1 MSLEEKGTWISIGI
15 SLVVPAVYLAG
26 IIGPLQNTAV
36 GEVAYQL
43 PMLTAIGV
51 GIVLAIV
58 ARIVVTITSPRD
70 ADKSDERDANINRFG
85 EYVGGFVL
93 WAGALVA
100 LGMALAEFEH
110 FWIAN
115 AIFATFTVTGL
126 TTSVVKI
133 VGYRRGFE
141 PW

>member
-1 MSLEEKGTWISIGI
+1 MSFDEKSTWIYAVTSI
-15 SLVVPAVYLAG
+15 VVPAVYFALLNG
-26 IIGPLQNTAV
+26 QLQTTAV
-36 GEVAYQL
+36 GEIAYQG
-43 PMLTAIGV
+43 PMLATIGL
-51 GIVLAIV
+51 GIVLGITAHIAVAIS
-58 ARIVVTITSPRD
+58 SPKD

-115 AIFATFTVTGL
+115 AIFAAFTVTGL

>member
-1 MSLEEKGTWISIGI
+1 MSFEEKGTWIYAGI

-36 GEVAYQL
+36 SEVAYQL

-70 ADKSDERDANINRFG
+70 VDRSDERDANINRFG

-100 LGMALAEFEH
+100 LGMALAEFEQ

-115 AIFATFTVTGL
+115 AIFAAFTLTGL
-126 TTSVVKI
+126 TTSVVKV